1 MVGGKGNE
9 LHFCWLLGPS
19 VLEKRSFAVLLSD
32 TDCELA
38 FHILFGLYPE
48 LFVNI
53 WIEDIW
59 VLKVNYCFH
68 KLLSAKHTCK
78 SAKIMCSTIDI
89 GNHRV
94 T

>member
-1 MVGGKGNE
+1 MVGSECNE

-19 VLEKRSFAVLLSD
+19 VLEERNFAVLLSN
-32 TDCELA
+32 TDSKLA
-38 FHILFGLYPE
+38 FRIFFGPYPK

-53 WIEDIW
+53 RIEDIW

-78 SAKIMCSTIDI
+78 SPKIMCSTIEI